1 MFILT
6 PSKISTN
13 YDNNNNYYSNNNI
26 NYNDHNTLSIV
37 NAKEKDLSTT
47 ALERSGRSQY
57 LPAVGAASGRRRT
70 LRSPKRSAPARA
82 SARRVGEASGKRG
95 KEGEGEKEAQ

>member
-1 MFILT
+1 MMFILT
-6 PSKISTN
+6 PSKISTK
-13 YDNNNNYYSNNNI
+13 YDNNNNI
-26 NYNDHNTLSIV
+26 NYNYHNTLSIV

-47 ALERSGRSQY
+47 APERSGRSQY
-57 LPAVGAASGRRRT
+57 LPTVGAASGRRRT

-82 SARRVGEASGKRG
+82 SAPRVGEASGKRG